1 MEEKVPVVA
10 QKVDGSPKTPFE
22 VVSEA
27 SRALS
32 ALRRTRRSLN
42 TSACSVQGRSQ
53 LLDSALARQIAVRQA
68 DLNSLLPT
76 TVSVIVRSYTPDPE
90 SHVIRNTVT
99 MTPTFD

>member
-22 VVSEA
+22 VVSEV
-27 SRALS
+27 SRDPS

-42 TSACSVQGRSQ
+42 TSAYHK
-53 LLDSALARQIAVRQA
+53 ALAKQIAVRQV

-76 TVSVIVRSYTPDPE
+76 TVSVIVRSSTPDPTCNRV
-90 SHVIRNTVT
+90 HCHQI
-99 MTPTFD
+99 